1 MNSFGSNIFETLGCL
16 HTLTELLKDT
26 VIYNSVGSSSLILF
40 FKIIGFTY
48 LQSFEIL
55 KNFELTHTFINGYF
69 LIPEDEEIKKEEI
82 KEWLLEKML
91 IHNLFSENST
101 LEDVFK
107 LTKIFPNFI
116 VWSRKENK
124 LIRLNPKETPNLRLI
139 DCILSTL
146 SFIGTFCEFNLE
158 EDIISN
164 YYSSI
169 SYPHNMKFILE
180 EKNINTLYIG
190 HKSRF
195 FFQDMASKTDPFSS
209 IETELINQ
217 TVEMNNLSIQN
228 TDLENFL
235 ILYDDIYKN
244 SFNDNKRN
252 FCFDNGIKQ
261 GDNFK
266 VGDCNDTYYKL
277 RKIGIDNQT

>member
-1 MNSFGSNIFETLGCL
+1 
-16 HTLTELLKDT
+16 
-26 VIYNSVGSSSLILF
+26 
-40 FKIIGFTY
+40 
-48 LQSFEIL
+48 
-55 KNFELTHTFINGYF
+55 
-69 LIPEDEEIKKEEI
+69 
-82 KEWLLEKML
+82 ML

>member
-1 MNSFGSNIFETLGCL
+1 M
-16 HTLTELLKDT
+16 
-26 VIYNSVGSSSLILF
+26 
-40 FKIIGFTY
+40 
-48 LQSFEIL
+48 
-55 KNFELTHTFINGYF
+55 
-69 LIPEDEEIKKEEI
+69 
-82 KEWLLEKML
+82 
-91 IHNLFSENST
+91 
-101 LEDVFK
+101 
-107 LTKIFPNFI
+107 
-116 VWSRKENK
+116 
-124 LIRLNPKETPNLRLI
+124 
-139 DCILSTL
+139 

-228 TDLENFL
+228 TDLEN
-235 ILYDDIYKN
+235 Y
-244 SFNDNKRN
+244 
-252 FCFDNGIKQ
+252 
-261 GDNFK
+261 
-266 VGDCNDTYYKL
+266 
-277 RKIGIDNQT
+277 

>member
-16 HTLTELLKDT
+16 HTLAELLKDT